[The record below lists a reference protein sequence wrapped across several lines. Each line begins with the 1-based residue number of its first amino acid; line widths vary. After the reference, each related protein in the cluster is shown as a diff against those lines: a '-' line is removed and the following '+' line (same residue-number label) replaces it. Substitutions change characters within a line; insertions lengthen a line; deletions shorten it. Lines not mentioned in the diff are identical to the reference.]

1 MRVNDITEIPLECA
15 SNHLMTE
22 RFFVVPGV
30 GVLTVIG
37 CCFYSCYRKYVRID
51 QNGPMNEVTAS
62 TVIIVDNIDCPSH
75 MLSIPEQASA
85 VEAHLQRDEDDDSI
99 PEPIQITHTA
109 SSVPII
115 AQSCSAYR

>member
-1 MRVNDITEIPLECA
+1 
-15 SNHLMTE
+15 MTE

-30 GVLTVIG
+30 GVLTIIG

-51 QNGPMNEVTAS
+51 QNGPMAEVTAS
-62 TVIIVDNIDCPSH
+62 TVIIVDNIDCPGH
-75 MLSIPEQASA
+75 VLTMLEQASA
-85 VEAHLQRDEDDDSI
+85 VGAHHQRDDDDDSI
-99 PEPIQITHTA
+99 PDPIEITPTA